1 MYLMLDHYLPG
12 GLINREE
19 LEQKANMLVAW
30 RKVHM
35 SILVY

>member
-30 RKVHM
+30 RKVHN
-35 SILVY
+35 SI